1 MSRVA
6 RTLPVLVIALVAS
19 WAAATTPYRTSGQ
32 AIRSDGSGYQAWT
45 RAIVTGDLSFCG
57 NEELEKVKAIS
68 ATDPERGVCQNKY
81 PPGMALLRLPVT
93 AWLVDR
99 DASDPRPS
107 PREHEASLWL
117 GAATLVA
124 TAALVA
130 DSARR
135 LGVGAVASGVALLCG
150 TFGTGLFHYATYDGS
165 FSHGSS
171 ALLVAAL
178 CWLGIRAAERVRPPP
193 ALATAVVTA
202 LATLT
207 RNTNVL
213 VIGSLVLGWLVWQRV
228 PIRNVRALVRHVAPA
243 AAGVLAG
250 AAVQLAYNRFATG
263 SLTLSSYG
271 AERFLFDRP
280 RQQSVLL
287 SYERGLFTWY
297 PVLAVGFVGLLLTA
311 GGRRVACFALL
322 LVVPL
327 VVLYGFWS
335 SWYLGGGFGH
345 RGFVEVVP
353 ALVIAFALGLDELR
367 GRARRLVTG
376 GMVVA
381 TLVTISLMAGY
392 WRSSIN
398 FIGTRDDVYW
408 AHVMGDESLYTP

>member
-1 MSRVA
+1 MSRVS
-6 RTLPVLVIALVAS
+6 RVLPVLVIALVAS
-19 WAAATTPYRTSGQ
+19 WAAATTPYQTSGP

-57 NEELEKVKAIS
+57 NEELETVKAIS
-68 ATDPERGVCQNKY
+68 ATDQDRGVCQNKY
-81 PPGMALLRLPVT
+81 PPGMALLRLPIT

-99 DASDPRPS
+99 DAPDPRPS

-135 LGVGAVASGVALLCG
+135 LGAGAAPAGVALLCG
-150 TFGTGLFHYATYDGS
+150 TFGTGLYHYATYDGS

-178 CWLGIRAAERVRPPP
+178 CWLGIRAAERERPPP
-193 ALATAVVTA
+193 VIAVAALTA
-202 LATLT
+202 LLTLT

-228 PIRNVRALVRHVAPA
+228 PVRDGRALLRHAGPA

-250 AAVQLAYNRFATG
+250 AVLQLAYNRYATG
-263 SLTLSSYG
+263 TWTLSSYG
-271 AERFLFDRP
+271 GEPFLFDRP
-280 RQQSVLL
+280 RQHSVLV
-287 SYERGLFTWY
+287 SYERGLLTWY
-297 PVLAVGFVGLLLTA
+297 PVLAVGLVGLLLTPR
-311 GGRRVACFALL
+311 GRRVARFALL
-322 LVVPL
+322 LLVPL
-327 VVLYGFWS
+327 VVLYGFWF

-353 ALVIAFALGLDELR
+353 ALVIAFAVGLDELR
-367 GRARRLVTG
+367 GRARRLVAG

-398 FIGTRDDVYW
+398 FIGTKDDVYW
-408 AHVMGDESLYTP
+408 AHVVGDDSLYTP